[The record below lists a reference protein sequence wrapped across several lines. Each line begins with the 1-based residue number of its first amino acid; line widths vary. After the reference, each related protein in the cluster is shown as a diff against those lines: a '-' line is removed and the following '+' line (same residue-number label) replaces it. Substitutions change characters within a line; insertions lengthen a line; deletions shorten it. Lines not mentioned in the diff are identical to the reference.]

1 MREKVYIDSTIP
13 SYYFD
18 ERSSLQPFQEITKR
32 WWDEESQR
40 YELWTSDAVLQELRQ
55 GYYPNKDQ
63 IAALMKD
70 IPSLDFEKE
79 LERIAR
85 YYMNHF
91 VMPQSLIGDAIHL
104 AYSSHYNMD
113 YLLTWNCNH
122 LANANKKRHI
132 RIINNRLGLETPE
145 NITPMELVKEVQ
157 ND

>member
-1 MREKVYIDSTIP
+1 MKEKVYIDSTIP

-18 ERSSLQPFQEITKR
+18 DRSSLQPFQEITKR

-55 GYYPNKDQ
+55 GIYPKKDQ

-79 LERIAR
+79 LEGIAR

-104 AYSSHYNMD
+104 AY
-113 YLLTWNCNH
+113 
-122 LANANKKRHI
+122 
-132 RIINNRLGLETPE
+132 
-145 NITPMELVKEVQ
+145 
-157 ND
+157 